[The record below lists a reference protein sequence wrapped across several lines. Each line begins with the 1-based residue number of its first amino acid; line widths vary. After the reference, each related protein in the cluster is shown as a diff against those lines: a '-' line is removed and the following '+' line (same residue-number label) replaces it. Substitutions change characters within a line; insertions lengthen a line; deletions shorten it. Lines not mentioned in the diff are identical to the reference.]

1 MKDLTELFKE
11 GAQQQYRVAF
21 IDVKDSE
28 GVPVTV
34 TILVDKANVK
44 EFEKFLLDKQDD
56 IFYAAEGGN
65 VEYPD

>member
-1 MKDLTELFKE
+1 MKDLIELFKE

-21 IDVKDSE
+21 LDAKDSE
-28 GVPVTV
+28 GTPITVTV
-34 TILVDKANVK
+34 LVDKADVK

-65 VEYPD
+65 VCYPE